1 MEQEQQQN
9 PASGGE
15 NAVPPF
21 GAGANVPTQQVSGA
35 GVPGAHAYAPVQPAP
50 QQTASYA
57 SQRYAELYARP
68 VQPTAPVRNDSPL
81 ANMFGWLAASVVPAL
96 VVVASEFGSVLVLG
110 ILFAMFG
117 FALPIDLIDADTTE
131 SLLMVGMQMSAVVFL
146 LPWWD
151 YIYQRSFLRVRRAEV
166 PRRSRPAKIAQR
178 VVGVIL
184 IGLALQVVVS
194 ALVSFALEFFP
205 TVSQEYSDLMEEPT
219 GGIALAISVL
229 SATVGA
235 PLMEE
240 LAVRALVFE
249 FTLRAFNFDR
259 RAQWRFPR
267 TGSSFSAGNK
277 VRECDLNT
285 YAKSAHATD
294 TMPPASFWLA
304 NIVQAFIFAVLHM
317 NITQGVYTFFM
328 GLIFGWVA
336 WRSGKLRYSILL
348 HFTLNASS
356 YLLDA
361 LPIYDN
367 LSYVLFTLVMVLAAI
382 VGYALFESG
391 CTEDGEADGPTLAS
405 ELAARCA
412 AAPANAVSAPVV
424 PAVATAAAPV
434 AYAEA
439 TPVVAAAPSAPT
451 EPMVPAASAAAVA
464 PDADAATVF
473 STPTPVRPMAAEPAS
488 ATIDTAAPSSARTDQ
503 NDGSGTL

>member
-15 NAVPPF
+15 NAVSPF
-21 GAGANVPTQQVSGA
+21 GAGASVPTQQVSGT
-35 GVPGAHAYAPVQPAP
+35 GVPGAHAYAPAQPAP

-68 VQPTAPVRNDSPL
+68 VQPAAPVRNDSPL

-110 ILFAMFG
+110 VLFAIFG

-205 TVSQEYSDLMEEPT
+205 TVSQEYSDLMEEPA
-219 GGIALAISVL
+219 GGVALAISVL

-267 TGSSFSAGNK
+267 TGSSFSAGKK
-277 VRECDLNT
+277 VRECDLNA
-285 YAKSAHATD
+285 YAKSARATD
-294 TMPPASFWLA
+294 TMLPASFWLA

-361 LPIYDN
+361 LPIYDD
-367 LSYVLFTLVMVLAAI
+367 LAYVLFTLVMVLVAI

-405 ELAARCA
+405 ELAARYA
-412 AAPANAVSAPVV
+412 AAPANAAPASVSVAEPAAA
-424 PAVATAAAPV
+424 AVAVPV
-434 AYAEA
+434 AYAAE
-439 TPVVAAAPSAPT
+439 TAPA
-451 EPMVPAASAAAVA
+451 VPAASAGPAPSAA
-464 PDADAATVF
+464 PDADAATA
-473 STPTPVRPMAAEPAS
+473 SASPAPMAAPSAS
-488 ATIDTAAPSSARTDQ
+488 APTGAAAPSSACPDQ

>member
-110 ILFAMFG
+110 ILFAIFG

-166 PRRSRPAKIAQR
+166 PRRSRPAKIVQR
-178 VVGVIL
+178 VVGVVL

-267 TGSSFSAGNK
+267 TGSSFSAGKK

-304 NIVQAFIFAVLHM
+304 NIVQALIFAVLHM

-361 LPIYDN
+361 LPIYDD
-367 LSYVLFTLVMVLAAI
+367 LAYVLFTLVMVLAAI
-382 VGYALFESG
+382 VGYVLFESG

-412 AAPANAVSAPVV
+412 AAPANATPVPVSVAEPV
-424 PAVATAAAPV
+424 AAAAAVPV
-434 AYAEA
+434 AYAAE
-439 TPVVAAAPSAPT
+439 TAPA
-451 EPMVPAASAAAVA
+451 VPAASAGPAPSAATVA
-464 PDADAATVF
+464 PDGDTATA
-473 STPTPVRPMAAEPAS
+473 SASPAPIAAEPAP
-488 ATIDTAAPSSARTDQ
+488 APTDAGAPSSACPDQ

>member
-1 MEQEQQQN
+1 MEQEQQQQYS
-9 PASGGE
+9 ASDGE
-15 NAVPPF
+15 NPTPSLGG
-21 GAGANVPTQQVSGA
+21 GAGAPVQQVSGPSA
-35 GVPGAHAYAPVQPAP
+35 PAAHVGSPAQPAHAAAPAQPAAPAP

-68 VQPTAPVRNDSPL
+68 AQPTAPVHNDSPL

-110 ILFAMFG
+110 IVFAIFG
-117 FALPIDLIDADTTE
+117 FALPIDLIDADMTE
-131 SLLMVGMQMSAVVFL
+131 SLLMVAMQMSAVVFL

-151 YIYQRSFLRVRRAEV
+151 YIYQRSFLRARRSEV
-166 PRRSRPAKIAQR
+166 PRRSRPVKVVQR
-178 VVGVIL
+178 VLGVIF

-205 TVSQEYSDLMEEPT
+205 TVSQEYSDLMEEPA
-219 GGIALAISVL
+219 GGIALAISAL

-235 PLMEE
+235 PCMEE

-267 TGSSFSAGNK
+267 TASSFSAGK
-277 VRECDLNT
+277 EMRERDLNA
-285 YAKSAHATD
+285 YAKSAPATD

-304 NIVQAFIFAVLHM
+304 NIVQALVFAVLHM

-356 YLLDA
+356 YMLDA

-367 LSYVLFTLVMVLAAI
+367 LSYVLFTLIMVLVAI
-382 VGYALFESG
+382 IGYALFESG
-391 CTEDGEADGPTLAS
+391 CAEDGEADAPSWASDLAVRY
-405 ELAARCA
+405 A
-412 AAPANAVSAPVV
+412 AVSAPAPSGAGAPVV
-424 PAVATAAAPV
+424 PMAASVACGGASSGFAPAPV
-434 AYAEA
+434 APAG
-439 TPVVAAAPSAPT
+439 AAGF
-451 EPMVPAASAAAVA
+451 AAC
-464 PDADAATVF
+464 
-473 STPTPVRPMAAEPAS
+473 AEPA
-488 ATIDTAAPSSARTDQ
+488 APAAPADPAPAPAPAGSCAPGSAGMHQ
-503 NDGSGTL
+503 NNDPNTL

>member
-68 VQPTAPVRNDSPL
+68 VQPAAPVRNDSPL

-110 ILFAMFG
+110 ILFAIFG

-205 TVSQEYSDLMEEPT
+205 TVSQEYSDLMEEPA
-219 GGIALAISVL
+219 GGVALAISVL

-267 TGSSFSAGNK
+267 TGSSFSAGKK
-277 VRECDLNT
+277 VRECDLNA
-285 YAKSAHATD
+285 YAKSARATD

-361 LPIYDN
+361 LPIYDD
-367 LSYVLFTLVMVLAAI
+367 LAYVLFTLVMVLVAI

-405 ELAARCA
+405 ELAARYA
-412 AAPANAVSAPVV
+412 AAPANAAPASVSVAEPAA
-424 PAVATAAAPV
+424 AVAVPV
-434 AYAEA
+434 AYAAE
-439 TPVVAAAPSAPT
+439 TAPA
-451 EPMVPAASAAAVA
+451 VPAASAGPAPSAA
-464 PDADAATVF
+464 PDADAAT
-473 STPTPVRPMAAEPAS
+473 AS
-488 ATIDTAAPSSARTDQ
+488 ASSAPMVAPSAPAPTGAAAPSSACPDQ